1 MAKDLFSK
9 QASFYAKYRPGYP
22 PELFEYILSFVKQKD
37 TVWDCATG
45 NGQAAT
51 ELAKYFKTVH
61 ATDISEKQLQQAMES
76 DRIIYAMASAE
87 SSGLPD
93 HSIDLVTV
101 AQAYHWF
108 DFEAF
113 SREVRR
119 VAKPEGIIAIWG
131 YGVVVC
137 EDAVIHEMVSNY

>member
-1 MAKDLFSK
+1 MRMRLYMPVLMCWWPEILFLNLLIQRLLFQNLNIQSERMAKDLFSK

-87 SSGLPD
+87 S
-93 HSIDLVTV
+93 
-101 AQAYHWF
+101 
-108 DFEAF
+108 
-113 SREVRR
+113 
-119 VAKPEGIIAIWG
+119 
-131 YGVVVC
+131 
-137 EDAVIHEMVSNY
+137 